1 MEYNRKPSG
10 DWEKYLFFSRNIFE
24 VSVTDRSQSNS
35 YFKFKY
41 SKYTKKWC
49 CPHLWYNQG
58 TTGSFLGDESISNS
72 CSNKHRYTIW
82 LLSSF
87 LTFFFHYSATFFSYF
102 VECNLLKM
110 MHITSKKKKYKRSRS
125 TTSKLFNLISFSGQ
139 D

>member
-1 MEYNRKPSG
+1 MI
-10 DWEKYLFFSRNIFE
+10 EKNICSFPEIYLKFQWLIDHNQIH
-24 VSVTDRSQSNS
+24 T
-35 YFKFKY
+35 FKFKY

-58 TTGSFLGDESISNS
+58 TTGSFLGDKSISNS

-87 LTFFFHYSATFFSYF
+87 LTFFFHYFATFFSYF

-110 MHITSKKKKYKRSRS
+110 MHITSKKKKKHKRSRS
-125 TTSKLFNLISFSGQ
+125 TTFKLFNLISFSGQ